1 MAVGFPTKANWAAG
15 DILTAA
21 QMDDL
26 AGTVN
31 TLSPVGQANGSTLVA
46 NSANASGLGWNQNF
60 AAGKNVVINGA
71 MTISQRGTTFT
82 PTTNL
87 TYTLDR
93 WLAQLTAASKFS
105 VAQSQTNSPNSNGY
119 SMLVTSLSA
128 YSVAAGDTF
137 AISQRIEGYNWRQF
151 AFGTADAKT
160 ITLSFLVR
168 SSLTGTFSGSLTNS
182 AEDRSYPFTYA
193 INAANTWEQK
203 SVTIVGD
210 TSGSWLYDNQVGAK
224 LFFNLGAGATYSGT
238 AGAWTGSGKYA
249 ATGSVSLLGTNAA
262 TLQISNVQLEAGSV
276 ATAFQTATGTFQG
289 ELAACQ
295 RYLPAVSGLNVFSG
309 YAYSGTNAIFS
320 IPFPVTA
327 RVAPTG
333 ITPTGVF
340 RAYAANVST
349 TATPVFDTGGVS
361 ASAVTMAL
369 SITSGQGSRMQ
380 TDAGSL
386 LLFTGCEL

>member
-1 MAVGFPTKANWAAG
+1 M
-15 DILTAA
+15 
-21 QMDDL
+21 
-26 AGTVN
+26 
-31 TLSPVGQANGSTLVA
+31 
-46 NSANASGLGWNQNF
+46 
-60 AAGKNVVINGA
+60 
-71 MTISQRGTTFT
+71 
-82 PTTNL
+82 
-87 TYTLDR
+87 
-93 WLAQLTAASKFS
+93 
-105 VAQSQTNSPNSNGY
+105 
-119 SMLVTSLSA
+119 
-128 YSVAAGDTF
+128 
-137 AISQRIEGYNWRQF
+137 
-151 AFGTADAKT
+151 
-160 ITLSFLVR
+160 
-168 SSLTGTFSGSLTNS
+168 
-182 AEDRSYPFTYA
+182 
-193 INAANTWEQK
+193 
-203 SVTIVGD
+203 
-210 TSGSWLYDNQVGAK
+210 
-224 LFFNLGAGATYSGT
+224 
-238 AGAWTGSGKYA
+238 
-249 ATGSVSLLGTNAA
+249 LGTNAA